1 MIRRLTLI
9 LMLAALS
16 ISAASA
22 YFPYGAPDK
31 WSERM
36 AQTVMTRYPSALTIP
51 FKPWCYP
58 QGYFLSG
65 LDKLWRSTGDRK
77 YYDYIMNWAENPFP
91 RSVLTIAA

>member
-1 MIRRLTLI
+1 
-9 LMLAALS
+9 MLAVLS

-22 YFPYGAPDK
+22 YFPYGASDK
-31 WSERM
+31 WFERM
-36 AQTVMTRYPSALTIP
+36 AQTVMTRYPSALTLP
-51 FKPWCYP
+51 FNPWCYP